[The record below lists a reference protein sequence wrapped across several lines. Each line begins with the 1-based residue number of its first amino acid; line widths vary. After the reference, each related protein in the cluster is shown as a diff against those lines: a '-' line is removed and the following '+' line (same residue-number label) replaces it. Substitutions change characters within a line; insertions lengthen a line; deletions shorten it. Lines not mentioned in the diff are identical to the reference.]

1 MYVRRIKAN
10 SLEWKLDAKFCSWDA
25 VYTRELHNHEE
36 DGDDEG
42 TVWFSESHAEDAILQ
57 QLDKLA
63 EGGLLFRGS
72 GYDVRKLPSGYNGG
86 CETERLPSRFL
97 DLGTGNGHMLFALR
111 ETNKDGEI
119 WHGEMVGVDY
129 SETSID
135 LARRIAAQRHDRDAA
150 ASSSLRFETWDLLES
165 HPEDWMEGGFDVVL
179 DKGTFDAISLMDHN
193 NSSRNPC
200 EMYRDNVVLLVK
212 PGSFLFVTSCNWTGG
227 ELVEWLALD
236 DGELQYHTEAKY
248 PTFTFGGHTGQSIVT
263 IVFRRKNGWPTRME
277 T

>member
-10 SLEWKLDAKFCSWDA
+10 SLGWKLDAKSCSWDA

-36 DGDDEG
+36 VGDDEG
-42 TVWFSESHAEDAILQ
+42 TVWFSESHAEDAVLQ

-72 GYDVRKLPSGYNGG
+72 GYDVRKPPSSEKGG

-150 ASSSLRFETWDLLES
+150 ASNSLRFETWDLLES

-193 NSSRNPC
+193 NGSRNPC
-200 EMYRDNVVLLVK
+200 EIYRDNVVLLVK

-263 IVFRRKNGWPTRME
+263 IVFRRKNGWPTCME